1 MKTRVVLDTNIYI
14 SAILFGGRPGEVFL
28 LAKER
33 EYELFVSPALI
44 AELASK
50 LTVKFRWPVDRVT
63 EVVREIGEVATV
75 VRPKKKLSVIER
87 DEDDNRVIECAVLTK
102 ADFIVSGDRKHLLSM
117 KQYESIQIV
126 SVTHFLKMLSKPR

>member
-1 MKTRVVLDTNIYI
+1 VKTRVVLDTNVYI

-28 LAKER
+28 LAKEG
-33 EYELFVSPALI
+33 EYELFVSTALI
-44 AELASK
+44 AELAST

-75 VRPKKKLSVIER
+75 VRPKKKMSVIER

-102 ADFIVSGDRKHLLSM
+102 ANFIVSGDRKHLLSM
-117 KQYESIQIV
+117 KQYGCIQIV
-126 SVTHFLKMLSKPR
+126 SVTHFLKKLRKP

>member
-1 MKTRVVLDTNIYI
+1 MKTRVVLDTNVYI

-28 LAKER
+28 LAKEG
-33 EYELFVSPALI
+33 EYELFVSTALI
-44 AELASK
+44 AELAST

-75 VRPKKKLSVIER
+75 VRPKKKMSVIER

-102 ADFIVSGDRKHLLSM
+102 ANFIVSGDRKHLLSM
-117 KQYESIQIV
+117 KQYGCIQIV
-126 SVTHFLKMLSKPR
+126 SVTHFLKKLRKP